1 LNPDKLFWPDEGYT
15 KLDLV
20 EFYAGIFPKL
30 RPYVDDRI
38 LTMARCPDGV
48 RGECFYRKEKPK
60 GIASVLRLRYA
71 VLSSADVKTIPAL
84 LRLWDQSDI
93 GVI

>member
-1 LNPDKLFWPDEGYT
+1 MDEGYT

-20 EFYAGIFPKL
+20 EFYAGIVPKL

-38 LTMARCPDGV
+38 LTMERCPDGV
-48 RGECFYRKEKPK
+48 RGKCFYRKEKPK
-60 GIASVLRLRYA
+60 GIASVLLRYA
-71 VLSSADVKTIPAL
+71 VLCSADVKTIPAL
-84 LRLWDQSDI
+84 LRLWDQSDV